1 MSRGLVIV
9 VARNFRYKSKK
20 RLVSSRL
27 LISSSH
33 FSSASPKKLFFNSLT
48 CHLLKRHHF
57 VSARTPHKKKD
68 INRVP
73 QPYIS
78 PILLFLQQK
87 ILKQYRGRGAG
98 SEGFVAGTPPLPTQ
112 NTGQDRP
119 SRRGSGAVGGG
130 SGKVGRGPEQSGV
143 RRSDYGLLMIS
154 RHVGAGTRPG
164 RLVRRVYTTSVTTPT
179 LTLTSTGDHSPLGR
193 CT

>member
-33 FSSASPKKLFFNSLT
+33 FSSASPKTLFFNSLT

-57 VSARTPHKKKD
+57 VSARTPHKKKHK
-68 INRVP
+68 
-73 QPYIS
+73 QS
-78 PILLFLQQK
+78 PSAVHQSDSSFPPTKNIKTVQ
-87 ILKQYRGRGAG
+87 GGGAG